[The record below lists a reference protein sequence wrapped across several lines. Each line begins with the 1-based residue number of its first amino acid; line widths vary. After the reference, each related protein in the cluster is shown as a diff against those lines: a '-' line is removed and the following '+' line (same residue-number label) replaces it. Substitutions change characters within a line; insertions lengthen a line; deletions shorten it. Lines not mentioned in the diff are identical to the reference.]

1 MYRPTISIRAML
13 CVVAFV
19 GLACVAL
26 VRANSIWSTVMFTA
40 ALAVISLGVLAAIL
54 RRGTKQAYWIG
65 FALFGW
71 LYLWMAHWRG
81 DPDVQ
86 FGPSTVSWR
95 MQQDETGTLATTR
108 FLVHV
113 YTEWLPKIRETP
125 ASTQAPAYVAG
136 SSGYVINADAGG
148 YGGTGAYGGMV
159 PPGNAFGGPG
169 AGGGGMGST
178 LVVTTPPA
186 IVSYPAM
193 HEFMRV
199 GHSLLTIILA
209 VIGGI
214 VATYL
219 HQTRD
224 GATARTSGEQSP
236 R

>member
-1 MYRPTISIRAML
+1 MYRPTISIRAMF

-54 RRGTKQAYWIG
+54 RRGAKQAYWIG

-71 LYLWMAHWRG
+71 LYLWMAHWRS

-86 FGPSTVSWR
+86 FGSNVISWR
-95 MQQDETGTLATTR
+95 MQQDETGPLATTR
-108 FLVHV
+108 LLAYF

-125 ASTQAPAYVAG
+125 AATQAPPYIG
-136 SSGYVINADAGG
+136 SGGYATSVPNVTAGG
-148 YGGTGAYGGMV
+148 YGGMV
-159 PPGNAFGGPG
+159 PPGGAFGGPG
-169 AGGGGMGST
+169 AGGGGMGGVV
-178 LVVTTPPA
+178 VVTTPPA
-186 IVSYPAM
+186 IVNYPAM

-219 HQTRD
+219 YQTRD
-224 GATARTSGEQSP
+224 RATAGIGGGQSAE
-236 R
+236 